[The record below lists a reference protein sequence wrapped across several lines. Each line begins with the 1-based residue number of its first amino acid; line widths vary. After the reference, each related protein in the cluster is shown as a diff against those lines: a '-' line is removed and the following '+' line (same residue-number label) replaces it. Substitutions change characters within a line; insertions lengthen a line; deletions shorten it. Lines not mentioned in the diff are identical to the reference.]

1 MVLLIK
7 FENKENNIIAFN
19 ACLSGKTIKKEI
31 NFYEKKNSDHVGW
44 GGRSKQMYR
53 GIWGISGVLA

>member
-7 FENKENNIIAFN
+7 FKNKESKIIAFN

-44 GGRSKQMYR
+44 GRRGKQM
-53 GIWGISGVLA
+53 